1 MSETHGPVI
10 GGDQTESD
18 SKTLTLPSPEDE
30 GTDREQIRRHE
41 MSCATICL
49 RLFLTISFVF
59 PNWFQTAHAAPAKL
73 DCSPASDKSNNL
85 PRTAAIG
92 TNPAGTGAHALA
104 SGLAAVASKATPI
117 AVKVQPYNGPNAWMP
132 LLESGEIEMGIINIL
147 DSHMAATG
155 TGNYKKA
162 YRSIRVVQ
170 GGVFPFTAGLLVRD
184 KSDIKKV
191 SDLKGKRMAWD
202 FGGHAINQTWQN
214 AMLETDGLKPNDV
227 VQVRMSNL
235 NDGIRAVPEGKVD
248 ATISALGIGII
259 EEVNA
264 MEPIRF
270 IDLPDTDA
278 ANKALARYGAAI
290 VKSDPTTG
298 VKGETH
304 VIGYPLHLVSSA
316 KVSEKTVY
324 TMVKAWWENLAEL
337 QTLHPLFKKWT
348 KKHQALTNFT
358 VPYHPGA
365 IKFYKEAGVWT
376 AKHDAH
382 LNEICH

>member
-1 MSETHGPVI
+1 MLPRVKKFLAIAGMLMLLVAHGQRP
-10 GGDQTESD
+10 G
-18 SKTLTLPSPEDE
+18 
-30 GTDREQIRRHE
+30 
-41 MSCATICL
+41 
-49 RLFLTISFVF
+49 F
-59 PNWFQTAHAAPAKL
+59 AAAAKL
-73 DCSPASDKSNNL
+73 DCGPVIDKSEKL
-85 PRTAAIG
+85 PRTLAIG
-92 TNPAGTGAHALA
+92 TNPAGTGAHALG
-104 SGLAAVASKATPI
+104 SGLAAVASKATPVS
-117 AVKVQPYNGPNAWMP
+117 VKVQPYNGPNAWMT
-132 LLESGEIEMGIINIL
+132 LLDNGELDFGIINIL

-162 YRSIRVVQ
+162 YRTIRVVQ

-270 IDLPDTDA
+270 LNLPNTEA
-278 ANKALARYGAAI
+278 ANKILARYGAAI
-290 VKSDPTTG
+290 VKSDPSTG
-298 VKGETH
+298 VKGDTH
-304 VIGYPLHLVSSA
+304 VIGYPLQLVSST

-324 TMVKAWWENLAEL
+324 TMVKTWWENLAEL

-348 KKHQALTNFT
+348 KEHQALTNFT

-365 IKFYKEAGVWT
+365 IRFYKEVGVWT